1 MENIKSIKDIDR
13 IVQEIQLIIEKL
25 NKLSEQ
31 LRFYKQNFK
40 IEKYIE
46 KENETIEESKINIEN
61 ILDQTIQL
69 KNRNSFCIKY
79 IEEKIGKLKEIK
91 NMMKED
97 EKNYNNFN
105 KNLVEILKEKENK
118 IIDNEIKMKEEEQ
131 QSEILIYE
139 IEIKKL
145 KEKIETIKR
154 EKNIEKNKIEE
165 KRKRI
170 NQEKEKMMREIE
182 TEEERKRR
190 EEEKLKKYMMNSE
203 EIKQVEEWTNK
214 KLGEIIFDSEKSNWN
229 INTSTFDT
237 KLYGKKEFIIVIEDE
252 KRNKFGCYSHEKINK
267 KNERIND
274 SKLFLFSLES
284 NGRYSGMTKIE
295 RTNNTYNYGLGIFEK
310 GKEHLMHIGYG
321 PAIYIYKEH
330 YKSESGCY
338 QNNVYFD
345 YKGVKNALCG
355 EESFT
360 PKRFIVIQ
368 MN

>member
-1 MENIKSIKDIDR
+1 
-13 IVQEIQLIIEKL
+13 
-25 NKLSEQ
+25 
-31 LRFYKQNFK
+31 
-40 IEKYIE
+40 
-46 KENETIEESKINIEN
+46 
-61 ILDQTIQL
+61 
-69 KNRNSFCIKY
+69 
-79 IEEKIGKLKEIK
+79 
-91 NMMKED
+91 
-97 EKNYNNFN
+97 
-105 KNLVEILKEKENK
+105 
-118 IIDNEIKMKEEEQ
+118 MKEEEQ

-214 KLGEIIFDSEKSNWN
+214 KLGKIIFESEKSNWN
-229 INTSTFDT
+229 INTSTFDI

-252 KRNKFGCYSHEKINK
+252 NNNKFGCYSHEKINK
-267 KNERIND
+267 KNERAKD
-274 SKLFLFSLES
+274 EKLFLFSLES

-295 RTNNTYNYGLGIFEK
+295 SRYNRYNGFGINDKQQPILTE
-310 GKEHLMHIGYG
+310 IGYG
-321 PAIYIYKEH
+321 PAINIYKEH
-330 YKSESGCY
+330 YKSESVCY
-338 QNNVYFD
+338 QEDEYFD